1 MNYIKHILSIFIML
15 LIPYFTINGLSLL
28 FDRDEWTKEQ
38 YEKAREIMSDE
49 EYDILLDNKYYER
62 LEYSVTSD
70 RMKFLIGI
78 SIIVLSYQLK
88 FNVWGVPAG
97 GTILI
102 LFYLRPILFG
112 IARGMQ
118 FIIAGISIV
127 ILTFIANTYFNK
139 NNMNI

>member
-78 SIIVLSYQLK
+78 SIM
-88 FNVWGVPAG
+88 
-97 GTILI
+97 
-102 LFYLRPILFG
+102 FYFPR
-112 IARGMQ
+112 
-118 FIIAGISIV
+118 
-127 ILTFIANTYFNK
+127 
-139 NNMNI
+139 